1 MGLTITKTLEKETG
15 TVVLVL
21 AGSLDTNTCALLD
34 KQITEACAGAMR
46 TLVFDMQNVSFVSS
60 AGIGM
65 IIKSKV
71 SLKRRAVESSMI
83 NLQAQVKRVFEI
95 MQLLPSMNVFENRSE
110 LDEYLTKIQNRI
122 VDEGT
127 SLSTQQ

>member
-1 MGLTITKTLEKETG
+1 
-15 TVVLVL
+15 
-21 AGSLDTNTCALLD
+21 
-34 KQITEACAGAMR
+34 
-46 TLVFDMQNVSFVSS
+46 
-60 AGIGM
+60 M

>member
-1 MGLTITKTLEKETG
+1 MGLTITKTSDKTG
-15 TVVLVL
+15 TVILVL
-21 AGSLDTNTCALLD
+21 EGSLDSNTCTLLD
-34 KQITEACAGAMR
+34 KQITEASCTTPLKA
-46 TLVFDMQNVSFVSS
+46 LVFDMQQVSFVSS

-65 IIKSKV
+65 VIKAKV
-71 SLKRRAVESSMI
+71 SLKRKAVETSLI
-83 NLQAQVKRVFEI
+83 NLQPQVKRVFEI

-110 LDEYLTKIQNRI
+110 LDEYLSKIQNRI